1 MRVPGNERA
10 FTVSPTR
17 GIPFP
22 QLVCIGETDGQSQ
35 AFPVSAWARPA
46 AALLELARA
55 PPRATVR
62 SPGRDSVA
70 APTAPAPAP
79 TPTPHTHAQGSMFAR
94 SQVQVQ
100 TPRLAAT
107 SAAALALG
115 GFVGRSGAAGGHSP
129 GDPETGIERP
139 VGLGDRELRREKPWA
154 WRSAGG
160 RRPVCPGHIAATA
173 RLPGPGL
180 ASGSGP
186 QAALHC
192 SPWAKAPG
200 PGRTEWESAARGPEG

>member
-10 FTVSPTR
+10 FTVSPTQ

-62 SPGRDSVA
+62 NPGRDLVA
-70 APTAPAPAP
+70 APTAPSSRTHADPAHTLRCHVCPKPGPGSEP
-79 TPTPHTHAQGSMFAR
+79 TPGSHSR
-94 SQVQVQ
+94 RCTRPGWV
-100 TPRLAAT
+100 
-107 SAAALALG
+107 G
-115 GFVGRSGAAGGHSP
+115 GEQQRHGGHSP

-139 VGLGDRELRREKPWA
+139 VGFGDRELRPEKPWA
-154 WRSAGG
+154 SRSAGG
-160 RRPVCPGHIAATA
+160 RRPVRPGHIAATS
-173 RLPGPGL
+173 RLRGPGL
-180 ASGSGP
+180 ASGNGP
-186 QAALHC
+186 QAV
-192 SPWAKAPG
+192 
-200 PGRTEWESAARGPEG
+200 